1 MEVKVERKDKPG
13 RSCSIGDTRR
23 FYLFL
28 TAKYTDNHSFAATHA
43 VFRSHSVQDHDQD
56 PAKQAD
62 QPASPARRRIFQ
74 AAAAVGLGTQLPAA
88 QAAAPAKARKPAP
101 GSLDAKLKAH
111 VKNVV
116 VIYLENRSFN
126 NLFADFPGLAQPLS
140 EVPAAATVQRDR
152 DGSVLGELPKIWGGM
167 VPARQ
172 NIGGKDYLIKE
183 DDIQHLPNAPFK
195 LLDAAGKPLPEGL
208 VTRDLV
214 HAFYHNQMQINGG
227 KNDGFVAYGDSGGL
241 VMGHYGETRKN
252 LGLWQIAGE
261 YTLCDNFFMA
271 AFGGSYLNHQ
281 FLISGRVP
289 EYFNA
294 KDTPAKRK
302 IAVLADGPQ
311 GMRLALAP
319 DSPQSALEGKP
330 KFVNNGA
337 ITPDGYAVNTMA
349 PPYQPSWVHPAP
361 GGDAASAD
369 PQDPSVLPP
378 QTYDTIGDLLSRQ
391 GVSWA
396 WYGGG
401 FQAALDGRGEGTRP
415 NFQFHHQPFNYFK
428 QFAPG
433 TAARAEHLR
442 DGGLGDSPI
451 SNKFIADAIAGK
463 LPAVTFYKPQGNL
476 NLHAGYSDIES
487 GDAHVANVIEHLK
500 KSPQWQDM
508 VVVITFDENGGWW
521 DHVAPPKGDRW
532 GPGSR
537 IPAIVV
543 SPFARKGAVDHN
555 FYDTTSIMR
564 FITRLHGLPLL
575 DSLAARDAAF
585 AARGAR
591 GPGDLS
597 ATLSFR

>member
-1 MEVKVERKDKPG
+1 M
-13 RSCSIGDTRR
+13 
-23 FYLFL
+23 
-28 TAKYTDNHSFAATHA
+28 
-43 VFRSHSVQDHDQD
+43 QDHDRER
-56 PAKQAD
+56 AHKESAAG
-62 QPASPARRRIFQ
+62 QPANPARRKIFQ
-74 AAAAVGLGTQLPAA
+74 AAAAVGLSGTLPAAAEAAQAKDSAA
-88 QAAAPAKARKPAP
+88 QAAAAGK
-101 GSLDAKLKAH
+101 GSLDAKLKAN

-140 EVPAAATVQRDR
+140 DVAPQAAQQKDR
-152 DGSVLGELPKIWGGM
+152 DGSILPTLPKVWGGM

-172 NIGGKDYLIKE
+172 NLGGKDYLIKE
-183 DDIQHLPNAPFK
+183 DQVHGLPNAPFK
-195 LLDAAGKPLPEGL
+195 LTDLDGKPLPEGL
-208 VTRDLV
+208 VTRDLC
-214 HAFYHNQMQINGG
+214 HLFYHNQMQINGG
-227 KNDGFVAYGDSGGL
+227 KNDGFVAWADSGGM
-241 VMGHYGETRKN
+241 VMGRYGETSKN
-252 LGLWQIAGE
+252 LGLFQIARE

-281 FLISGRVP
+281 FLISARTP

-294 KDTPAKRK
+294 HETPAARK
-302 IAVLADGPQ
+302 IAVLEDGPQ
-311 GMRLALAP
+311 GYRLKQAP
-319 DSPQSALEGKP
+319 DSPKSALDGKP

-349 PPYQPSWVHPAP
+349 PPYQPTWVRPAP
-361 GGDAASAD
+361 GGDPQMAD
-369 PQDPSVLPP
+369 PADPSVLPP
-378 QTYDTIGDLLSRQ
+378 QTYDTIGDLLSRR

-396 WYGGG
+396 WYGGA
-401 FQAALDGRGEGTRP
+401 FQAALDGRGEGARP

-433 TAARAEHLR
+433 TPARAEHLR

-451 SNKFIADAIAGK
+451 SNKFIADVVAGR
-463 LPAVTFYKPQGNL
+463 LPPVSFYKPQGNL

-500 KSPQWQDM
+500 KSPQWHNM

-543 SPFARKGAVDHN
+543 SPFAKKGAVDHN
-555 FYDTTSIMR
+555 FYDTTSILR

-575 DSLAARDAAF
+575 EGLATRNAAF
-585 AARGAR
+585 EARGAR
-591 GPGDLS
+591 PPGDLT

>member
-1 MEVKVERKDKPG
+1 MP
-13 RSCSIGDTRR
+13 
-23 FYLFL
+23 
-28 TAKYTDNHSFAATHA
+28 
-43 VFRSHSVQDHDQD
+43 VQDHDQD
-56 PAKQAD
+56 RFQNPDSD
-62 QPASPARRRIFQ
+62 QPASPSRRRIFQ
-74 AAAAVGLGTQLPAA
+74 AAAAVGLASGAA
-88 QAAAPAKARKPAP
+88 QAADKAPAKAAPKPAA

-140 EVPAAATVQRDR
+140 AVPAEAAVQKDR
-152 DGSVLGELPKIWGGM
+152 DGTPLAELPKIWGGM

-172 NIGGKDYLIKE
+172 NLGGKDYAIKE

-195 LLDAAGKPLPEGL
+195 LADAEGKPLPEGII
-208 VTRDLV
+208 TRDLV

-227 KNDGFVAYGDSGGL
+227 KNDGFVAWGDSGAL
-241 VMGHYGETRKN
+241 VMGHYGETAKN
-252 LGLWQIAGE
+252 LGLWQIARE

-289 EYFNA
+289 EYFDA
-294 KDTPAKRK
+294 ARTPAKRK
-302 IAVLADGPQ
+302 IAVTEDGPQ
-311 GMRLALAP
+311 GTRLALAP
-319 DSPQSALEGKP
+319 DSPKSALEGKP

-349 PPYQPSWVHPAP
+349 PPYQPSWVRPAP
-361 GGDAASAD
+361 GGDAQAAD
-369 PQDPSVLPP
+369 PQDPSTLPP
-378 QTYDTIGDLLSRQ
+378 QTYDTIGDLLSRK
-391 GVSWA
+391 GVDWA
-396 WYGGG
+396 WYGGAW
-401 FQAALDGRGEGTRP
+401 QAALDGRGEGARP
-415 NFQFHHQPFNYFK
+415 NFQFHHQPFNYFR

-433 TAARAEHLR
+433 TEARRQHLR

-451 SNKFIADAIAGK
+451 SNKFIADAVAGK
-463 LPAVTFYKPQGNL
+463 LPAVAFYKPQGNL
-476 NLHAGYSDIES
+476 NLHAGYSDVES

-500 KSPQWQDM
+500 KSPQWKDM

-543 SPFARKGAVDHN
+543 SPHAKKGAVDHN

-585 AARGAR
+585 AQRGAR
-591 GPGDLS
+591 GPGDLTG
-597 ATLSFR
+597 ALSFR

>member
-1 MEVKVERKDKPG
+1 M
-13 RSCSIGDTRR
+13 
-23 FYLFL
+23 
-28 TAKYTDNHSFAATHA
+28 
-43 VFRSHSVQDHDQD
+43 QDHDDDRAHDQE
-56 PAKQAD
+56 D

-74 AAAAVGLGTQLPAA
+74 AAAAVGLSASVAPPLPAA
-88 QAAAPAKARKPAP
+88 AAAPKAKKPVA

-140 EVPAAATVQRDR
+140 ALPPEAARQKDR
-152 DGSVLGELPKIWGGM
+152 DGSVLPELPKIWGGM

-172 NIGGKDYLIKE
+172 DIGGKDYLIKE

-195 LLDAAGKPLPEGL
+195 LTDAAGQPLPEAII
-208 VTRDLV
+208 TRDLW
-214 HAFYHNQMQINGG
+214 HLFYQNQMQINGG
-227 KNDGFVAYGDSGGL
+227 KNDGFAAWADSGAL
-241 VMGHYGETRKN
+241 TMGRYGETSKN
-252 LGLWQIAGE
+252 LGLWQIARE
-261 YTLCDNFFMA
+261 FTLCDNFFMG

-289 EYFNA
+289 EFFDA
-294 KDTPAKRK
+294 ASTPAAKK
-302 IAVLADGPQ
+302 IAVLEDGPT
-311 GMRLALAP
+311 GYRLAVAP
-319 DSPQSALEGKP
+319 NSPTSALDGKP
-330 KFVNNGA
+330 VFVNNGT

-349 PPYQPSWVHPAP
+349 PPYQPSWVKPAP
-361 GGDAASAD
+361 GGDAHLAD
-369 PQDPSVLPP
+369 PQDPAVLPP
-378 QTYDTIGDLLSRQ
+378 QTYRTIGDLLSEK

-396 WYGGG
+396 WYAGAW
-401 FQAALDGRGEGTRP
+401 QAALDGRGEGARP
-415 NFQFHHQPFNYFK
+415 NFQFHHQPFNYFR
-428 QFAPG
+428 QYGPG
-433 TAARAEHLR
+433 TAARAAHLR

-476 NLHAGYSDIES
+476 NLHAGYSDVES

-500 KSPQWQDM
+500 KSPQWKDM

-521 DHVAPPKGDRW
+521 DHVAPPQGDRW

-537 IPAIVV
+537 VPAIVV
-543 SPFARKGAVDHN
+543 SPYAKRGAVDHN
-555 FYDTTSIMR
+555 FYDTTSILR

-575 DSLAARDAAF
+575 EGLAARNAAF

-591 GPGDLS
+591 PPGDLTG
-597 ATLSFR
+597 ALSFR

>member
-1 MEVKVERKDKPG
+1 MQ
-13 RSCSIGDTRR
+13 
-23 FYLFL
+23 
-28 TAKYTDNHSFAATHA
+28 
-43 VFRSHSVQDHDQD
+43 VQDQEQDQL
-56 PAKQAD
+56 PGSAPD
-62 QPASPARRRIFQ
+62 QPASPSRRRIFQ
-74 AAAAVGLGTQLPAA
+74 AAAAVGLSTSLPAA
-88 QAAAPAKARKPAP
+88 GAAPAKPRKAVA

-140 EVPAAATVQRDR
+140 NVPALAAAQKDR
-152 DGSVLGELPKIWGGM
+152 DGSTLPELPKVWGGI

-172 NIGGKDYLIKE
+172 NLGGKDYLIKE

-195 LLDAAGKPLPEGL
+195 LLDLDAKPLPEGL

-214 HAFYHNQMQINGG
+214 HNFYHNQMQINGG
-227 KNDGFVAYGDSGGL
+227 KNDGFVAWGDSGAL
-241 VMGHYGETRKN
+241 VMGHYGETSKN
-252 LGLWQIAGE
+252 LGLYQIARE
-261 YTLCDNFFMA
+261 FTLCDNFFMA

-281 FLISGRVP
+281 FLISGRTP

-294 KDTPAKRK
+294 RDTPAKKK
-302 IAVLADGPQ
+302 IAVLEDGPQ
-311 GMRLALAP
+311 GVRLAVAP
-319 DSPQSALEGKP
+319 DSPKSALAGKP

-349 PPYQPSWVHPAP
+349 PPYQPSWVRPGP
-361 GGDAASAD
+361 GGDATTAD

-378 QTYDTIGDLLSRQ
+378 QTYQTIGDLLSGR
-391 GVSWA
+391 GVDWA
-396 WYGGG
+396 WYGGAW
-401 FQAALDGRGEGTRP
+401 QAALDGRGEGSRP
-415 NFQFHHQPFNYFK
+415 NFQHHHQPFNYFR

-463 LPAVTFYKPQGNL
+463 LPPVAFYKPQGNL

-500 KSPQWQDM
+500 KSPQWKDM

-537 IPAIVV
+537 IPAIIV
-543 SPFARKGAVDHN
+543 SPYAKQGAVDHN
-555 FYDTTSIMR
+555 FYDTTSILR
-564 FITRLHGLPLL
+564 FLTRLHDLPLL
-575 DSLAARDAAF
+575 EGLAARNAAF
-585 AARGAR
+585 EARGAR
-591 GPGDLS
+591 PPGDLTG
-597 ATLSFR
+597 ALSFR